1 MDNGFVF
8 IEVVSGV
15 EGPSLY
21 VGNKNSGYRIS
32 GPKPWGG
39 GRTLHQFR
47 VNADELRKQLDEYAP
62 AKAREGAQS

>member
-1 MDNGFVF
+1 MDKGFVF

-21 VGNKNSGYRIS
+21 VGDEDTGHRLA

-39 GRTLHQFR
+39 GRTIHQFR
-47 VNADELRKQLDEYAP
+47 VNADELRKQLDVYAP
-62 AKAREGAQS
+62 AKAQGAQQ

>member
-1 MDNGFVF
+1 MDKGFVF
-8 IEVVSGV
+8 IEVVSGI

-21 VGNKNSGYRIS
+21 VGDEDTGHRLA

-62 AKAREGAQS
+62 AKSQGAQQ